1 MKWLMRYAGIVALVL
16 AVISLEAKA
25 RDLDHEFL
33 ELVDGGRLGERLQAL
48 D

>member
-1 MKWLMRYAGIVALVL
+1 DFSADCRWTCEDVTPGHFDSGFHL
-16 AVISLEAKA
+16 LETH
-25 RDLDHEFL
+25 DEFL